1 MNKRKILSIALVTTI
16 LILGGLALWFFGRE
30 NKVPRTFPET
40 PPKKIEKQLQKAALN
55 TRGHEFHWTKLDE
68 DGNLSTGG
76 SRYYGIYGDCV
87 AVFQPTMLCWVE
99 TKQVA
104 DSEFT
109 HSSSFVIWI
118 YHDGEF
124 CTIEEAWEQGLLT
137 KKQVALMA
145 EYHEKAVEYLRE
157 YWQSLMPE

>member
-1 MNKRKILSIALVTTI
+1 MKKRKLIIAIIVAVI
-16 LILGGLALWFFGRE
+16 LIIAGIILWKSCFPQ
-30 NKVPRTFPET
+30 NQVPRKFPAL
-40 PPKKIEKQLQKAALN
+40 PPKSVEKELQKAALQN
-55 TRGHEFHWTKLDE
+55 WGHEFFWTQLDSE
-68 DGNLSTGG
+68 GNLREGG

-109 HSSSFVIWI
+109 YSSSFVIWI

-137 KKQVALMA
+137 KEQVALMA
-145 EYHEKAVEYLRE
+145 EYHEKATEYFRE
-157 YWQSLMPE
+157 YYQAQ

>member
-1 MNKRKILSIALVTTI
+1 MKKRKIITIVLAATI
-16 LILGGLALWFFGRE
+16 LILGGLSSWFFGRE

-40 PPKKIEKQLQKAALN
+40 PSKKIEKQLQKAALN
-55 TRGHEFHWTKLDE
+55 TWGHEFHWIKLNE
-68 DGNLSTGG
+68 DGSLNDGG
-76 SRYYGIYGDCV
+76 VRYYGTYGDCV

-124 CTIEEAWEQGLLT
+124 CTIEEAWEKELLT
-137 KKQVALMA
+137 KEQVALMA
-145 EYHEKAVEYLRE
+145 EYHEKAVEYIRE
-157 YWQSLMPE
+157 YWQAQLPE